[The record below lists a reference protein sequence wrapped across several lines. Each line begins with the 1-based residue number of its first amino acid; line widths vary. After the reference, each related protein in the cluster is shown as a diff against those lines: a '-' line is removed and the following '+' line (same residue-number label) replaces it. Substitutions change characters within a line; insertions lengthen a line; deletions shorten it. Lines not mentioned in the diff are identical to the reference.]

1 MVRVANQ
8 RHENLVT
15 LILGHEHLSNPQ
27 CTEFMQMFQTTA
39 SSHSVQVPAIQAEKL
54 TLYHTRPLDIQ
65 RTTTTT
71 NRQNQARYPVLTLQT
86 PDSGQGWN
94 KH

>member
-27 CTEFMQMFQTTA
+27 CTGFGQMFQNIA

-54 TLYHTRPLDIQ
+54 ILYYTRPLDSQ
-65 RTTTTT
+65 TAAT
-71 NRQNQARYPVLTLQT
+71 NRRNQARCPALTLET
-86 PDSGQGWN
+86 PESGQG
-94 KH
+94 